1 MVSWNGGL
9 PASTRLCQI
18 RHAAKVATQAC
29 LGEEEGKMGKAIRAE
44 TRCQV
49 TSTRFFL
56 NPDQGFADVCNA
68 YTVPEERRFSF
79 DRRGK

>member
-1 MVSWNGGL
+1 MVSWDGGL
-9 PASTRLCQI
+9 PVICQI

-29 LGEEEGKMGKAIRAE
+29 MRGEEGKMRKAIRAE
-44 TRCQV
+44 TRCKV

-56 NPDQGFADVCNA
+56 NPAQGFADVCNA
-68 YTVPEERRFSF
+68 YNVPEERRFSF